1 MQGNKI
7 AALDP
12 SQEADKVLTRSP
24 KPANSEDSDP
34 MDFDNKVLETLAHLD
49 HTPTPPTI
57 NKIPPILPPQPKP
70 ESWFVREER
79 KIDRG
84 RSWGAIHE
92 TQDLHERIIAVQN
105 NRQNAKICRDS
116 TQNIFTNFRR
126 RAVPHATVNGFL
138 V

>member
-49 HTPTPPTI
+49 HAPTPPTI
-57 NKIPPILPPQPKP
+57 NKISPILPPQPKP

-79 KIDRG
+79 KKDRR
-84 RSWGAIHE
+84 RSWGQLFMRHKVFLNELSLGSEGYAK
-92 TQDLHERIIAVQN
+92 N
-105 NRQNAKICRDS
+105 NQIESIEMKKN
-116 TQNIFTNFRR
+116 
-126 RAVPHATVNGFL
+126 
-138 V
+138 